1 MPGQTQKSGIMAA
14 LGNDGKKAVATAKKQ
29 ETKYPAGGG
38 LPVGIENGIARL
50 TDIGF
55 ARYKKGENVGK
66 FFFSASAVVITPETH
81 DGMIV
86 KGKHTRI
93 QPEPMCA
100 TPKASKKKL
109 VKDHIDFVTNIFRQ
123 LGLDTAEFPDD
134 DLDAMAA
141 ALKEAAPYFS
151 FRTWKG
157 QKQTT
162 GPYAGK
168 EPRVNEVWERVIPDY
183 VEEGGSDNVEDNSGG
198 GDETPPDDDVA
209 AGGEEE
215 GGGEGGDESGLSE
228 DESADLDTLIAN
240 ANGGD
245 EDAQRELQALAEANG
260 VGDEC
265 ASAEDWDAAGE
276 IVKAAI
282 TGEGAEE
289 EAYEPT
295 KGDVV
300 FYKPVDPKT
309 KKPFKKG
316 VQCEVVAVDK
326 KAKKVNLKNL
336 TNTKIAYSKIDFAAL
351 SDKA

>member
-1 MPGQTQKSGIMAA
+1 MPGQTQKSGIMTA
-14 LGNDGKKAVATAKKQ
+14 LGNDAKKAVAASRKQ
-29 ETKYPAGGG
+29 ETVYPTGGG
-38 LPVGIENGIARL
+38 LPAGIESGIARL

-55 ARYKKGENVGK
+55 AKYKKGENIGK

-109 VKDHIDFVTNIFRQ
+109 VKDHIDFVTNLFRQ
-123 LGLDTAEFPDD
+123 LGLDTADFPDD

-141 ALKEAAPYFS
+141 ALKEAAPYFT

-157 QKQTT
+157 TKQTT

-183 VEEGGSDNVEDNSGG
+183 VEEGGSGDDVVDESGG
-198 GDETPPDDDVA
+198 GDETPPDEEATSDS
-209 AGGEEE
+209 EE
-215 GGGEGGDESGLSE
+215 GRESEGDGLSE
-228 DESADLDTLIAN
+228 NEAADLDTIIAS
-240 ANGGD
+240 ANEGN

-265 ASAEDWDAAGE
+265 AAADDWDAAGE

-282 TGEGAEE
+282 TGESEPEAE
-289 EAYEPT
+289 YEPT

-300 FYKPVDPKT
+300 FYKPLDPKT

-316 VQCEVVAVDK
+316 VQCEVTAVNK
-326 KAKKVNLKNL
+326 KAKKVDLKNL
-336 TNTKIAYSKIDFAAL
+336 TNTKLVYKQVAFDAL